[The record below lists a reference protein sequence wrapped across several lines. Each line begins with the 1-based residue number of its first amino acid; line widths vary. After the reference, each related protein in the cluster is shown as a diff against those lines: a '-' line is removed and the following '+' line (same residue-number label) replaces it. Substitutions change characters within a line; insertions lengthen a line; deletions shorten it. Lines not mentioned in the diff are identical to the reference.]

1 MKDINTQNIEH
12 KRTKRVASGSMGSA
26 PSTII
31 LIWLGLCFSS
41 SLVRAQ
47 DPVFSQFF
55 ATPIQMNPAFTGLS
69 EDAHISSVYRL
80 QWPGISASYN
90 TFALG
95 YDQFFDASNLGLG
108 FQINRDVA
116 GNGALGTSRISS
128 MLSYRLN
135 INDETFIRGGIEAS
149 LIQKSLNWQ
158 KLLFYDAIESV
169 GGSITPGGSYL
180 PSAELEPAN
189 TRRAYLD
196 IGSGLL
202 LYNSAYYFG
211 LAINHM
217 NTPEDRFLRDNL
229 ENYQGLPL
237 RWSVHGGYQFKLG
250 RKAANGLYSFCAPNL
265 LYTRQASFSQLNAG
279 IYLAVNQLVGGIYFR
294 QSGANGDAVIFH
306 AGIRDR
312 HYTLAYSF
320 DYTVS
325 GLTIDTGGGHEISVS
340 YHFMSDK
347 PRRSKLN
354 DCLQLFR

>member
-55 ATPIQMNPAFTGLS
+55 ATPIQMNPAFAGLS

-158 KLLFYDAIESV
+158 KLLFM
-169 GGSITPGGSYL
+169 TPL
-180 PSAELEPAN
+180 KV
-189 TRRAYLD
+189 
-196 IGSGLL
+196 
-202 LYNSAYYFG
+202 
-211 LAINHM
+211 
-217 NTPEDRFLRDNL
+217 
-229 ENYQGLPL
+229 
-237 RWSVHGGYQFKLG
+237 W
-250 RKAANGLYSFCAPNL
+250 AA
-265 LYTRQASFSQLNAG
+265 
-279 IYLAVNQLVGGIYFR
+279 V
-294 QSGANGDAVIFH
+294 
-306 AGIRDR
+306 
-312 HYTLAYSF
+312 
-320 DYTVS
+320 
-325 GLTIDTGGGHEISVS
+325 
-340 YHFMSDK
+340 
-347 PRRSKLN
+347 
-354 DCLQLFR
+354 

>member
-1 MKDINTQNIEH
+1 MKDIRNHIIEH
-12 KRTKRVASGSMGSA
+12 QRPESVASALLVSVRLHFLALGVWLSLSFGS
-26 PSTII
+26 
-31 LIWLGLCFSS
+31 LK
-41 SLVRAQ
+41 AQ

-55 ATPIQMNPAFTGLS
+55 ATPIQMNPAFAGLS
-69 EDAHISSVYRL
+69 EDPHISSVYRL

-95 YDQFFDASNLGLG
+95 YDQFFETSNIGLG

-116 GNGALGTSRISS
+116 GKGALGTSRIST

-135 INDETFIRGGIEAS
+135 INDETYIRGGIEAS

-158 KLLFYDAIESV
+158 KLLFFDAIESA

-180 PSAELEPAN
+180 PSAEVEPAN

-202 LYNSAYYFG
+202 LYNAQYYFG

-217 NTPEDRFLRDNL
+217 NTPEDRFLRNNL

-237 RWSVHGGYQFKLG
+237 RWSAHGGYQFKFG
-250 RKAANGLYSFCAPNL
+250 RKAADGLYSFWAPNV

-279 IYLAVNQLVGGIYFR
+279 IYLALNQLVGGVWYR

-306 AGIRDR
+306 AGIRNR
-312 HYTLAYSF
+312 QFTLGYSF

-325 GLTIDTGGGHEISVS
+325 GLTIDSGGGHEISVS
-340 YHFMSDK
+340 YHFLSSK

>member
-1 MKDINTQNIEH
+1 
-12 KRTKRVASGSMGSA
+12 MGSV

-31 LIWLGLCFSS
+31 LIWLGLCISS
-41 SLVRAQ
+41 NLVRAQ

-55 ATPIQMNPAFTGLS
+55 ATPIQMNPAFAGLS

-80 QWPGISASYN
+80 QWPGISAAYN

-116 GNGALGTSRISS
+116 GSGALGTSRISS

-135 INDETFIRGGIEAS
+135 INDETYIRGGIEAS

-158 KLLFYDAIESV
+158 KLLFFDAIESV

-180 PSAELEPAN
+180 PSAEVEPAN

-265 LYTRQASFSQLNAG
+265 LYTRQASFSQLN
-279 IYLAVNQLVGGIYFR
+279 VGVYP
-294 QSGANGDAVIFH
+294 AA
-306 AGIRDR
+306 
-312 HYTLAYSF
+312 
-320 DYTVS
+320 
-325 GLTIDTGGGHEISVS
+325 
-340 YHFMSDK
+340 K
-347 PRRSKLN
+347 
-354 DCLQLFR
+354 